1 MKQTKFILAGAV
13 AALTLSS
20 CSNNLDDN
28 SSWGSD
34 SQNVKFSSYIEGQKT
49 VKASGTTWTTGDKVG
64 IFMKKAGADLGAATA
79 ANKQF
84 IADDR
89 GNLTAA
95 AADQALVYPEGAV
108 DFVAY
113 YPYTASVTENKVAV
127 DVKNQSKP
135 EAIDLLY
142 SNNATNVT
150 ASANAVNL
158 GFKHQLATVRLNI
171 KAQGIASTAG
181 LTATLT
187 GSKTAGS
194 FNLADGS
201 LAVTDASAADIA
213 FTVNAA
219 GTQAEAIVLPQNAA
233 NVKVKFTLNGKTV
246 EQALPAASATWAA
259 GNRYAIDV
267 TLKGESTGEIYV
279 NFGQASITDW
289 TDVPGGNINV
299 DFNGGTVE
307 PGTGG
312 GTVDPGTNPGTE
324 TVIFEE
330 TFGTSVE
337 KLSNGYWPSVYDMS
351 KWSNTSGM
359 TFKDP
364 LVTAN
369 GWSFSNCS
377 VRQTSKLNPH
387 AWFTAKK
394 ESSMEISG
402 FTTAGYKTLTLSYKF
417 ASQDPGAKQEDLVI
431 KMGETVVTVPAGTT
445 ATANTFQ
452 EVVIKNIPAGANT
465 LTFYSS
471 ATANTIGWRVDDV
484 KLVGVK

>member
-1 MKQTKFILAGAV
+1 M
-13 AALTLSS
+13 
-20 CSNNLDDN
+20 
-28 SSWGSD
+28 
-34 SQNVKFSSYIEGQKT
+34 
-49 VKASGTTWTTGDKVG
+49 
-64 IFMKKAGADLGAATA
+64 
-79 ANKQF
+79 
-84 IADDR
+84 
-89 GNLTAA
+89 
-95 AADQALVYPEGAV
+95 
-108 DFVAY
+108 
-113 YPYTASVTENKVAV
+113 
-127 DVKNQSKP
+127 
-135 EAIDLLY
+135 
-142 SNNATNVT
+142 
-150 ASANAVNL
+150 
-158 GFKHQLATVRLNI
+158 NI
-171 KAQGIASTAG
+171 KTQGIASTAG

-279 NFGQASITDW
+279 KFGQATITDW
-289 TDVPGGNINV
+289 TDVPGGSFDV
-299 DFNGGTVE
+299 DFT
-307 PGTGG
+307 G
-312 GTVDPGTNPGTE
+312 GTVDPGTGGGSTGTE

-330 TFGTSVE
+330 TFGASVA
-337 KLSNGYWPSVYDMS
+337 KVNNYWPSIYDMS
-351 KWSNTSGM
+351 NWSNTSGM

-364 LVTAN
+364 IATAN
-369 GWSFSNCS
+369 GWKFSSCS
-377 VRQTSKLNPH
+377 VRQTSALKPH
-387 AWFTAKK
+387 VWFAANK

-452 EVVIKNIPAGANT
+452 DVVIKNIPAGANT

-471 ATANTIGWRVDDV
+471 ATANKIGWRVDDV

>member
-84 IADDR
+84 VADDR

-113 YPYTASVTENKVAV
+113 YPYTASVTDNKVAV

-135 EAIDLLY
+135 ADIDLLY
-142 SNNATNVT
+142 SNNATNKT

-279 NFGQASITDW
+279 NFGQATITDW

-299 DFNGGTVE
+299 DFNGGTV
-307 PGTGG
+307 
-312 GTVDPGTNPGTE
+312 DPGTNPGGGTGTE

-330 TFGTSVE
+330 TFGASVAQV
-337 KLSNGYWPSVYDMS
+337 NGFWPSIYDMS
-351 KWSNTSGM
+351 NWSNTSGM

-364 LVTAN
+364 IVTAN
-369 GWSFSNCS
+369 GWSYSSCS
-377 VRQTSKLNPH
+377 VRQTKALNPH
-387 AWFTAKK
+387 AWFAKDK

-431 KMGETVVTVPAGTT
+431 KMGETVVTVPAGAT
-445 ATANTFQ
+445 AKANTFQ

-471 ATANTIGWRVDDV
+471 ATANKIGWRVDDV

>member
-1 MKQTKFILAGAV
+1 
-13 AALTLSS
+13 
-20 CSNNLDDN
+20 
-28 SSWGSD
+28 
-34 SQNVKFSSYIEGQKT
+34 
-49 VKASGTTWTTGDKVG
+49 
-64 IFMKKAGADLGAATA
+64 MKKAGADLGAATA

-89 GNLTAA
+89 GTLTAA
-95 AADQALVYPEGAV
+95 AADQALAYPEGAV

-267 TLKGESTGEIYV
+267 TLKGESTGKIYV
-279 NFGQASITDW
+279 NFGQATITDW

-307 PGTGG
+307 PGTG
-312 GTVDPGTNPGTE
+312 TE

-330 TFGTSVE
+330 TFGASVA
-337 KLSNGYWPSVYDMS
+337 KVNNYWPSIYDMS
-351 KWSNTSGM
+351 NWSNTSGM

-364 LVTAN
+364 IATAN
-369 GWSFSNCS
+369 GWKFSSCS
-377 VRQTSKLNPH
+377 VRQTSALKPH
-387 AWFTAKK
+387 VWFAANK

-452 EVVIKNIPAGANT
+452 DVVIKNIPAGANT

-471 ATANTIGWRVDDV
+471 ATANKIGWRVDDV

>member
-1 MKQTKFILAGAV
+1 
-13 AALTLSS
+13 
-20 CSNNLDDN
+20 
-28 SSWGSD
+28 
-34 SQNVKFSSYIEGQKT
+34 
-49 VKASGTTWTTGDKVG
+49 
-64 IFMKKAGADLGAATA
+64 MKKAGADLGAATA

-89 GNLTAA
+89 GTLTAA
-95 AADQALVYPEGAV
+95 AADQALAYPEGAV

-158 GFKHQLATVRLNI
+158 GFKHQLATIRLNI
-171 KAQGIASTAG
+171 KTQGIASTAG

-279 NFGQASITDW
+279 NFGQATITDW

-299 DFNGGTVE
+299 DFNGGTV
-307 PGTGG
+307 
-312 GTVDPGTNPGTE
+312 DPGTNPGEGTGTE

-330 TFGTSVE
+330 TFGASVA
-337 KLSNGYWPSVYDMS
+337 KVNNFWPSIYDMS
-351 KWSNTSGM
+351 NWSNTSGM

-364 LVTAN
+364 IATAN
-369 GWSFSNCS
+369 GWKVSSCS
-377 VRQTSKLNPH
+377 VRQTSALKPH
-387 AWFTAKK
+387 VWFAANK

-471 ATANTIGWRVDDV
+471 ATANKIGWRVDDV

>member
-64 IFMKKAGADLGAATA
+64 IFMKKAGADLGAASA

-84 IADDR
+84 VADDR
-89 GNLTAA
+89 GNLNAA

-113 YPYTASVTENKVAV
+113 YPFTASVTDNKVAV

-135 EAIDLLY
+135 ADIDLLY

-171 KAQGIASTAG
+171 KTQGIASTTG

-279 NFGQASITDW
+279 NFGQATITDW

-299 DFNGGTVE
+299 DFNGGTV
-307 PGTGG
+307 
-312 GTVDPGTNPGTE
+312 DPGTGTE

-330 TFGTSVE
+330 TFGASVA
-337 KLSNGYWPSVYDMS
+337 KVGNYWPSIYDMS

-364 LVTAN
+364 IATAN
-369 GWSFSNCS
+369 GWSFSSCS
-377 VRQTSKLNPH
+377 VRQTSTLKPH
-387 AWFTAKK
+387 VWFAANK

-445 ATANTFQ
+445 ATADTFQ

-471 ATANTIGWRVDDV
+471 ATANKIGWRVDDV

>member
-1 MKQTKFILAGAV
+1 
-13 AALTLSS
+13 
-20 CSNNLDDN
+20 
-28 SSWGSD
+28 
-34 SQNVKFSSYIEGQKT
+34 
-49 VKASGTTWTTGDKVG
+49 
-64 IFMKKAGADLGAATA
+64 MKKAGADLGAATA

-171 KAQGIASTAG
+171 KTQGIASTAG

-279 NFGQASITDW
+279 NFGQATITDW

-307 PGTGG
+307 PGTG
-312 GTVDPGTNPGTE
+312 TE

-330 TFGTSVE
+330 TFGASVA
-337 KLSNGYWPSVYDMS
+337 KVNNYWPSIYDMS
-351 KWSNTSGM
+351 NWSNTSGM

-364 LVTAN
+364 IATAN
-369 GWSFSNCS
+369 GWKFSSCS
-377 VRQTSKLNPH
+377 VRQTSALKPH
-387 AWFTAKK
+387 VWFAANK

-471 ATANTIGWRVDDV
+471 ATANKIGWRVDDV

>member
-1 MKQTKFILAGAV
+1 
-13 AALTLSS
+13 
-20 CSNNLDDN
+20 
-28 SSWGSD
+28 
-34 SQNVKFSSYIEGQKT
+34 
-49 VKASGTTWTTGDKVG
+49 
-64 IFMKKAGADLGAATA
+64 MKKAGADLGAATA

-84 IADDR
+84 VADDR

-113 YPYTASVTENKVAV
+113 YPYTANVTDNKVAV

-135 EAIDLLY
+135 ADIDLLY

-279 NFGQASITDW
+279 NFGQATITDW

-299 DFNGGTVE
+299 DFNGGTV
-307 PGTGG
+307 
-312 GTVDPGTNPGTE
+312 DPGTNPGGGTGTE

-330 TFGTSVE
+330 TFGASVE
-337 KLSNGYWPSVYDMS
+337 KLSNGHWPSVYDMS

-364 LVTAN
+364 IVTAN
-369 GWSFSNCS
+369 GWSYSNCS
-377 VRQTSKLNPH
+377 VRQTSALKPH
-387 AWFTAKK
+387 VWFAANK

-402 FTTAGYKTLTLSYKF
+402 FTTTGYKTLTLSYKF

-471 ATANTIGWRVDDV
+471 ATANKIGWRVDDV

>member
-64 IFMKKAGADLGAATA
+64 IFMKTAGADLGAATA

-95 AADQALVYPEGAV
+95 AADQALVYPESAV

-135 EAIDLLY
+135 ADIDLLY
-142 SNNATNVT
+142 SNNATNKK
-150 ASANAVNL
+150 ASANAVDL

-171 KAQGIASTAG
+171 KTQGIASTAG

-233 NVKVKFTLNGKTV
+233 NVKVNFTLNGKTV

-279 NFGQASITDW
+279 NFGQATITDW

-299 DFNGGTVE
+299 DFNGGTV
-307 PGTGG
+307 
-312 GTVDPGTNPGTE
+312 DPGTNPGEGTGTE

-330 TFGTSVE
+330 TFGASVA
-337 KLSNGYWPSVYDMS
+337 KVNNYWPSIYDMS
-351 KWSNTSGM
+351 NWSNTSGM

-364 LVTAN
+364 IATAN
-369 GWSFSNCS
+369 GWKFSSCS
-377 VRQTSKLNPH
+377 VRQTSALKPH
-387 AWFTAKK
+387 VWFAANK

-402 FTTAGYKTLTLSYKF
+402 FTTTGYKTLTLSYKF

-452 EVVIKNIPAGANT
+452 DVVIKNIPAGANT

-471 ATANTIGWRVDDV
+471 ATANKIGWRVDDV

>member
-84 IADDR
+84 ITDDR

-142 SNNATNVT
+142 SNNATNQT

-171 KAQGIASTAG
+171 KTQGIASTAG

-219 GTQAEAIVLPQNAA
+219 GTLADAIVLPQNAA

-279 NFGQASITDW
+279 NFGQATITDW

-299 DFNGGTVE
+299 DFNGGTV
-307 PGTGG
+307 
-312 GTVDPGTNPGTE
+312 DPGTNPGGGTGTE
-324 TVIFEE
+324 TVVFEE
-330 TFGTSVE
+330 TFGASVAQV
-337 KLSNGYWPSVYDMS
+337 NGFWPSIYDMS
-351 KWSNTSGM
+351 NWSNTSGM

-364 LVTAN
+364 IVTAN
-369 GWSFSNCS
+369 GWSFSSCS
-377 VRQTSKLNPH
+377 VRQTKALNPH
-387 AWFTAKK
+387 AWFAKDK

-431 KMGETVVTVPAGTT
+431 KMGETVVTVPAGAT
-445 ATANTFQ
+445 AKANTFQ

-471 ATANTIGWRVDDV
+471 ATANKIGWRVDDV

>member
-64 IFMKKAGADLGAATA
+64 IFMKKAGADLGAASA

-84 IADDR
+84 VADDR
-89 GNLTAA
+89 GNLNAA

-113 YPYTASVTENKVAV
+113 YPFTASVTDNKVAV
-127 DVKNQSKP
+127 DVKNQTKP

-171 KAQGIASTAG
+171 SAQGIASTAG
-181 LTATLT
+181 LTATLK

-279 NFGQASITDW
+279 NFGQPTITDW

-299 DFNGGTVE
+299 DFNGGTV
-307 PGTGG
+307 
-312 GTVDPGTNPGTE
+312 DPGTGTE

-330 TFGTSVE
+330 TFGASVAQVG
-337 KLSNGYWPSVYDMS
+337 NYWPSIYDMS

-364 LVTAN
+364 IATAN
-369 GWSFSNCS
+369 GWSFSSCS
-377 VRQTSKLNPH
+377 VRQTSTLKPH
-387 AWFTAKK
+387 VWFAANK

-471 ATANTIGWRVDDV
+471 ATANKIGWRVDDV

>member
-1 MKQTKFILAGAV
+1 
-13 AALTLSS
+13 
-20 CSNNLDDN
+20 
-28 SSWGSD
+28 
-34 SQNVKFSSYIEGQKT
+34 
-49 VKASGTTWTTGDKVG
+49 
-64 IFMKKAGADLGAATA
+64 MKKAGADLGAATA

-84 IADDR
+84 VADDR

-113 YPYTASVTENKVAV
+113 YPFTANVTDNKVAV

-135 EAIDLLY
+135 AEIDLLY
-142 SNNATNVT
+142 SNNATNKT

-158 GFKHQLATVRLNI
+158 GFKHQLATIRLNI

-267 TLKGESTGEIYV
+267 TLKGESTGEFYV
-279 NFGQASITDW
+279 NFGQATITDW

-299 DFNGGTVE
+299 DFNGGTVD

-312 GTVDPGTNPGTE
+312 GSTGTE

-330 TFGTSVE
+330 TFGASVE
-337 KLSNGYWPSVYDMS
+337 KVGKFWPSIYDMS

-364 LVTAN
+364 IVTAN
-369 GWSFSNCS
+369 GWSFSSCT
-377 VRQTSKLNPH
+377 VHQTSTLNPH
-387 AWFTAKK
+387 AWFGANK

-417 ASQDPGAKQEDLVI
+417 ASNEAGAKQEDLVI

-445 ATANTFQ
+445 ATGNTFQ

-471 ATANTIGWRVDDV
+471 ATANKIGWRVDDV

>member
-95 AADQALVYPEGAV
+95 DQALVYPEGAV

-127 DVKNQSKP
+127 DVKDQTKP
-135 EAIDLLY
+135 ADIDLLY

-171 KAQGIASTAG
+171 KTQGIASTAG

-279 NFGQASITDW
+279 NFGQATITDW

-307 PGTGG
+307 PGTG
-312 GTVDPGTNPGTE
+312 TE

-330 TFGTSVE
+330 TFGASVA
-337 KLSNGYWPSVYDMS
+337 KVNNYWPSIYDMS
-351 KWSNTSGM
+351 NWSNTSGM

-364 LVTAN
+364 IATAN
-369 GWSFSNCS
+369 GWEFSSCS
-377 VRQTSKLNPH
+377 VRQTSALKPH
-387 AWFTAKK
+387 VWFAANK

-417 ASQDPGAKQEDLVI
+417 ASQNPGAKQEDLVI

-452 EVVIKNIPAGANT
+452 DVVIKNIPAGANT

-471 ATANTIGWRVDDV
+471 ATANKIGWRVDDV

>member
-127 DVKNQSKP
+127 DVKDQTKP

-279 NFGQASITDW
+279 NFGQPTITDW
-289 TDVPGGNINV
+289 TDVPGGSFNV
-299 DFNGGTVE
+299 DFT
-307 PGTGG
+307 G
-312 GTVDPGTNPGTE
+312 GTVDPGTGGGSTEEPGTGTE

-330 TFGTSVE
+330 TFGAKVE
-337 KLSNGYWPSVYDMS
+337 EVGKYWPSVYDMS

-364 LVTAN
+364 IVTAN
-369 GWSFSNCS
+369 GWSYSSCS
-377 VRQTSKLNPH
+377 VRQTSQLNPH
-387 AWFTAKK
+387 VWFAANK

-431 KMGETVVTVPAGTT
+431 KMGDTELTVPAGTT

-452 EVVIKNIPAGANT
+452 DVVIKNIPAGANT

-471 ATANTIGWRVDDV
+471 ATANTIGLRVDDV

>member
-64 IFMKKAGADLGAATA
+64 IFMKKAGADLGAASA

-84 IADDR
+84 VADDR
-89 GNLTAA
+89 GNLNAA

-113 YPYTASVTENKVAV
+113 YPFTASVTDNKVAV

-135 EAIDLLY
+135 ADIDLLY

-171 KAQGIASTAG
+171 SAQGIASTAG
-181 LTATLT
+181 LTATLK

-233 NVKVKFTLNGKTV
+233 GVKVQFTLNGKTI
-246 EQALPAASATWAA
+246 EAALPASATTWAA
-259 GNRYAIDV
+259 GNRYAV
-267 TLKGESTGEIYV
+267 TVNLKGESTGEVYV
-279 NFGQASITDW
+279 NFGQATITDW
-289 TDVPGGNINV
+289 TDVPGGSLDV
-299 DFNGGTVE
+299 DFT
-307 PGTGG
+307 G
-312 GTVDPGTNPGTE
+312 GTVDPGTGGGSTEPGTGTE

-330 TFGTSVE
+330 TFGASVA
-337 KLSNGYWPSVYDMS
+337 KVSRYWPSIYDMS
-351 KWSNTSGM
+351 NWSNTSGM

-364 LVTAN
+364 IATAN
-369 GWSFSNCS
+369 GWSFSSCS
-377 VRQTSKLNPH
+377 VRQTSTLKPH
-387 AWFTAKK
+387 VWFAADN

-471 ATANTIGWRVDDV
+471 ATANKIGWRVDDV

>member
-49 VKASGTTWTTGDKVG
+49 VKASGTTWATGDKVG

-89 GNLTAA
+89 GTLTAA
-95 AADQALVYPEGAV
+95 AADQALAYPEGAV

-279 NFGQASITDW
+279 NFGQATITDW

-307 PGTGG
+307 PGTG
-312 GTVDPGTNPGTE
+312 TE

-330 TFGTSVE
+330 TFGASVA
-337 KLSNGYWPSVYDMS
+337 KVNNYWPSIYDMS
-351 KWSNTSGM
+351 NWSNTSGM

-364 LVTAN
+364 IATAN
-369 GWSFSNCS
+369 GWKFSSCS
-377 VRQTSKLNPH
+377 VRQTSALKPH
-387 AWFTAKK
+387 VWFTANK

-452 EVVIKNIPAGANT
+452 DVVIKNIPAGANT

-471 ATANTIGWRVDDV
+471 ATANKIGWRVDDV

>member
-64 IFMKKAGADLGAATA
+64 IFMKTAGADLGAATA

-89 GNLTAA
+89 GTLTAA
-95 AADQALVYPEGAV
+95 AADQALAYPEGAV

-142 SNNATNVT
+142 SNNATNQT

-279 NFGQASITDW
+279 NFGQATITDW

-307 PGTGG
+307 PGTG
-312 GTVDPGTNPGTE
+312 TE

-330 TFGTSVE
+330 TFGASVA
-337 KLSNGYWPSVYDMS
+337 KVNNYWPSIYDMS
-351 KWSNTSGM
+351 NWSNTSGM

-364 LVTAN
+364 IATAN
-369 GWSFSNCS
+369 GWKFSSCS
-377 VRQTSKLNPH
+377 VRQTSALKPH
-387 AWFTAKK
+387 VWFAANK

-452 EVVIKNIPAGANT
+452 DVVIKNIPAGANT

-471 ATANTIGWRVDDV
+471 ATANKIGWRVDDV

>member
-1 MKQTKFILAGAV
+1 MKQITFILAGAV

-89 GNLTAA
+89 GTLTAA
-95 AADQALVYPEGAV
+95 AADQALAYPEGAV

-279 NFGQASITDW
+279 NFGQATITDW

-307 PGTGG
+307 PGTG
-312 GTVDPGTNPGTE
+312 TE

-330 TFGTSVE
+330 TFGASVA
-337 KLSNGYWPSVYDMS
+337 KVNNYWPSIYDMS
-351 KWSNTSGM
+351 NWSNTSGM

-364 LVTAN
+364 IATAN
-369 GWSFSNCS
+369 GWNFSSCS
-377 VRQTSKLNPH
+377 VRQTSALKPH
-387 AWFTAKK
+387 VWFAANE

-417 ASQDPGAKQEDLVI
+417 ASQYPGAKQEDLVI
-431 KMGETVVTVPAGTT
+431 KMGETVVTVPAGAT

-452 EVVIKNIPAGANT
+452 DVVIKNIPAGANT

-471 ATANTIGWRVDDV
+471 ATANKIGWRVDDV

>member
-1 MKQTKFILAGAV
+1 
-13 AALTLSS
+13 
-20 CSNNLDDN
+20 
-28 SSWGSD
+28 
-34 SQNVKFSSYIEGQKT
+34 
-49 VKASGTTWTTGDKVG
+49 
-64 IFMKKAGADLGAATA
+64 MKKAGADLGAATA

-89 GNLTAA
+89 GTLT
-95 AADQALVYPEGAV
+95 AADQALAYPEGAV

-113 YPYTASVTENKVAV
+113 YPYTANVTENKVAV

-135 EAIDLLY
+135 ADIDLLY

-279 NFGQASITDW
+279 NFGQATITDW

-312 GTVDPGTNPGTE
+312 GTVEPGTGTE

-330 TFGTSVE
+330 TFGTSVA
-337 KLSNGYWPSVYDMS
+337 KVNNFWPSIYDMS
-351 KWSNTSGM
+351 NWSNTSGM

-364 LVTAN
+364 IATAN
-369 GWSFSNCS
+369 GWKFSSCS
-377 VRQTSKLNPH
+377 VRQTSALKPH
-387 AWFTAKK
+387 VWFAANK

-452 EVVIKNIPAGANT
+452 DVVIKNIPAGANT

-471 ATANTIGWRVDDV
+471 ATANKIGWRVDDV

>member
-64 IFMKKAGADLGAATA
+64 IFMKKAGADLGAASA

-84 IADDR
+84 VADDR
-89 GNLTAA
+89 GNLNAA

-113 YPYTASVTENKVAV
+113 YPFTASVTDNKVAV

-135 EAIDLLY
+135 ADIDLLY

-171 KAQGIASTAG
+171 SAQGIASTAG
-181 LTATLT
+181 LTATLK

-233 NVKVKFTLNGKTV
+233 GVKVQFTLNGKTI
-246 EQALPAASATWAA
+246 EAALPASATTWAA
-259 GNRYAIDV
+259 GNRYAV
-267 TLKGESTGEIYV
+267 TVNLKGESTGEVYV
-279 NFGQASITDW
+279 NFGQATITDW
-289 TDVPGGNINV
+289 TDVPGGSLDV
-299 DFNGGTVE
+299 DFT
-307 PGTGG
+307 G
-312 GTVDPGTNPGTE
+312 GTVDPGTGGGSTEPGTGTE

-330 TFGTSVE
+330 TFGASVA
-337 KLSNGYWPSVYDMS
+337 KVSGYWPSIYDMS
-351 KWSNTSGM
+351 NWSNTSGM

-364 LVTAN
+364 IATAN
-369 GWSFSNCS
+369 GWSFSSCS
-377 VRQTSKLNPH
+377 VRQTSTLKPH
-387 AWFTAKK
+387 VWFAADK

-471 ATANTIGWRVDDV
+471 ATANKIGWRVDDV

>member
-89 GNLTAA
+89 GNLT

-279 NFGQASITDW
+279 NFGQATITDW

-307 PGTGG
+307 PGTG
-312 GTVDPGTNPGTE
+312 TE

-330 TFGTSVE
+330 TFGTSVA
-337 KLSNGYWPSVYDMS
+337 KVNNFWPSIYDMS
-351 KWSNTSGM
+351 NWSNTSGM

-364 LVTAN
+364 IATAN
-369 GWSFSNCS
+369 GWEFSSCS
-377 VRQTSKLNPH
+377 VRQTSALKPH
-387 AWFTAKK
+387 VWFAANK

-452 EVVIKNIPAGANT
+452 DVVIKNIPAGANT

-471 ATANTIGWRVDDV
+471 ATANKIGLRVDDV

>member
-127 DVKNQSKP
+127 DVKDQTKP

-158 GFKHQLATVRLNI
+158 GFKHQLATIRLNI
-171 KAQGIASTAG
+171 KAQGIASTTG

-279 NFGQASITDW
+279 NFGQATITDW

-299 DFNGGTVE
+299 DFNGGLLIQALAVAALKNRALA
-307 PGTGG
+307 P
-312 GTVDPGTNPGTE
+312 
-324 TVIFEE
+324 
-330 TFGTSVE
+330 
-337 KLSNGYWPSVYDMS
+337 KLSSSKKPSAQALPRS
-351 KWSNTSGM
+351 TTSGQ
-359 TFKDP
+359 
-364 LVTAN
+364 A
-369 GWSFSNCS
+369 S
-377 VRQTSKLNPH
+377 
-387 AWFTAKK
+387 
-394 ESSMEISG
+394 
-402 FTTAGYKTLTLSYKF
+402 TT
-417 ASQDPGAKQEDLVI
+417 
-431 KMGETVVTVPAGTT
+431 
-445 ATANTFQ
+445 
-452 EVVIKNIPAGANT
+452 
-465 LTFYSS
+465 
-471 ATANTIGWRVDDV
+471 
-484 KLVGVK
+484 

>member
-1 MKQTKFILAGAV
+1 M
-13 AALTLSS
+13 
-20 CSNNLDDN
+20 
-28 SSWGSD
+28 GSD

-89 GNLTAA
+89 GTLTAA
-95 AADQALVYPEGAV
+95 AADQALAYPEGAV

-142 SNNATNVT
+142 SNNATNQT

-279 NFGQASITDW
+279 NFGQATITDW

-307 PGTGG
+307 PGTG
-312 GTVDPGTNPGTE
+312 TE

-330 TFGTSVE
+330 TFGASVA
-337 KLSNGYWPSVYDMS
+337 KVNNYWPSIYDMS
-351 KWSNTSGM
+351 NWSNTSGM

-364 LVTAN
+364 IATAN
-369 GWSFSNCS
+369 GWKFSSCS
-377 VRQTSKLNPH
+377 VRQTSALKPH
-387 AWFTAKK
+387 VWFAANK

-452 EVVIKNIPAGANT
+452 DVVIKNIPAGANT

-471 ATANTIGWRVDDV
+471 ATANKIGWRVDDV

>member
-28 SSWGSD
+28 SSWGSE
-34 SQNVKFSSYIEGQKT
+34 SGNVKFSSYIEGQKT

-64 IFMKKAGADLGAATA
+64 IFMKKAGADLGAASA

-127 DVKNQSKP
+127 DVKDQTKP

-171 KAQGIASTAG
+171 SAQGIASTTG
-181 LTATLT
+181 LTATLK

-233 NVKVKFTLNGKTV
+233 GVKVQFTLNGKTI
-246 EQALPAASATWAA
+246 EAALPASATTWAA
-259 GNRYAIDV
+259 GNRYAV
-267 TLKGESTGEIYV
+267 TVNLKGESTGEIYV
-279 NFGQASITDW
+279 NFGQATITDW
-289 TDVPGGNINV
+289 TDVPGGNLDV
-299 DFNGGTVE
+299 DFT
-307 PGTGG
+307 G
-312 GTVDPGTNPGTE
+312 GTVDPGTGGGSTEPGTGTE

-330 TFGTSVE
+330 TFGASVA
-337 KLSNGYWPSVYDMS
+337 KVSGYWPSIYDMS
-351 KWSNTSGM
+351 NWSNTSGM

-364 LVTAN
+364 IATAN
-369 GWSFSNCS
+369 GWSFSSCS
-377 VRQTSKLNPH
+377 VRQTSALKPH
-387 AWFTAKK
+387 VWFAANK

-431 KMGETVVTVPAGTT
+431 KMGDTQLTVPAGTT

-471 ATANTIGWRVDDV
+471 ATANKIGWRVDDV

>member
-95 AADQALVYPEGAV
+95 DQALVYPEGAV

-127 DVKNQSKP
+127 DVKDQSKP
-135 EAIDLLY
+135 ADIDLLY

-279 NFGQASITDW
+279 NFGQATITDW

-299 DFNGGTVE
+299 DFNGGTV
-307 PGTGG
+307 
-312 GTVDPGTNPGTE
+312 DPGTNPGEGTGTE

-330 TFGTSVE
+330 TFGTSVA
-337 KLSNGYWPSVYDMS
+337 KVNNFWPSIYDMS
-351 KWSNTSGM
+351 NWSNTSGM

-364 LVTAN
+364 IATAN
-369 GWSFSNCS
+369 GWKFSSCS
-377 VRQTSKLNPH
+377 VRQTSALKPH
-387 AWFTAKK
+387 VWFAANE

-402 FTTAGYKTLTLSYKF
+402 FTTTGYKTLTLSYKF

-452 EVVIKNIPAGANT
+452 DVVIKNIPAGANT

-471 ATANTIGWRVDDV
+471 ATANKIGWRVDDV

>member
-1 MKQTKFILAGAV
+1 MKETKFILAGAV

-113 YPYTASVTENKVAV
+113 YPYTANVTENKVAV
-127 DVKNQSKP
+127 DVKDQSKP
-135 EAIDLLY
+135 ADIDLLY
-142 SNNATNVT
+142 SNNATNKT

-158 GFKHQLATVRLNI
+158 GFKHQLATIRLNI
-171 KAQGIASTAG
+171 KAQGIASTTG

-279 NFGQASITDW
+279 NFGQATITDW

-299 DFNGGTVE
+299 DFNGGTEE
-307 PGTGG
+307 PGT
-312 GTVDPGTNPGTE
+312 GTE

-330 TFGTSVE
+330 TFGTSVA
-337 KLSNGYWPSVYDMS
+337 KVNNFWPSIYDMS
-351 KWSNTSGM
+351 NWSNTSGM

-364 LVTAN
+364 IATAN
-369 GWSFSNCS
+369 GWKFSSCS
-377 VRQTSKLNPH
+377 VRQTSALKPH
-387 AWFTAKK
+387 VWFAANK

-402 FTTAGYKTLTLSYKF
+402 FTTTGYKTLTLSYKF

-471 ATANTIGWRVDDV
+471 ATANKIGWRVDDV

>member
-84 IADDR
+84 VADDR

-113 YPYTASVTENKVAV
+113 YPYTASVTDNKVAV

-135 EAIDLLY
+135 ADIDLLY

-171 KAQGIASTAG
+171 KTQGIASTDG

-246 EQALPAASATWAA
+246 EQALPATSATWAA

-279 NFGQASITDW
+279 NFGQATITDW

-307 PGTGG
+307 PGTG
-312 GTVDPGTNPGTE
+312 TE

-330 TFGTSVE
+330 TFGASVA
-337 KLSNGYWPSVYDMS
+337 KVNNYWPSIYDMS
-351 KWSNTSGM
+351 NWSNTSGM

-364 LVTAN
+364 IATAN
-369 GWSFSNCS
+369 GWKFSSCS
-377 VRQTSKLNPH
+377 VRQTSALKPH
-387 AWFTAKK
+387 VWFAANK

-452 EVVIKNIPAGANT
+452 DVVIKNIPAGANT

-471 ATANTIGWRVDDV
+471 ATANKIGWRVDDV

>member
-64 IFMKKAGADLGAATA
+64 IFMKKAGADLGAASA

-84 IADDR
+84 VADDR
-89 GNLTAA
+89 GNLNAA

-113 YPYTASVTENKVAV
+113 YPFTASVTDNKVAV

-135 EAIDLLY
+135 ADIDLLY

-171 KAQGIASTAG
+171 SAQGIASTAG
-181 LTATLT
+181 LTATLK

-233 NVKVKFTLNGKTV
+233 GVKVQFTLNGKTI
-246 EQALPAASATWAA
+246 EAALPASATTWAA
-259 GNRYAIDV
+259 GNRYAV
-267 TLKGESTGEIYV
+267 TVNLKGESTGEVYV
-279 NFGQASITDW
+279 NFGQATITDW
-289 TDVPGGNINV
+289 TDVPGGSLDV
-299 DFNGGTVE
+299 DFT
-307 PGTGG
+307 G
-312 GTVDPGTNPGTE
+312 GTVDPGTGGGSTEPGTGTE

-330 TFGTSVE
+330 TFGASVA
-337 KLSNGYWPSVYDMS
+337 KVSGYWPSIYDMS
-351 KWSNTSGM
+351 NWSNTSGM

-364 LVTAN
+364 IATAN
-369 GWSFSNCS
+369 GWSFSSCS
-377 VRQTSKLNPH
+377 VRQTSTLKPH
-387 AWFTAKK
+387 VWFAANK

-431 KMGETVVTVPAGTT
+431 KMGETVVTVPARTT

-471 ATANTIGWRVDDV
+471 ATANKIGWRVDDV

>member
-89 GNLTAA
+89 GTLTAA

-113 YPYTASVTENKVAV
+113 YPYTATVTENKVAV

-135 EAIDLLY
+135 ADIDLLY

-171 KAQGIASTAG
+171 KTQGIASTAG

-279 NFGQASITDW
+279 NFGQATITDW

-307 PGTGG
+307 PGTG
-312 GTVDPGTNPGTE
+312 TE

-330 TFGTSVE
+330 TFGASVA
-337 KLSNGYWPSVYDMS
+337 KVNNYWPSIYDMS
-351 KWSNTSGM
+351 NWSNTSGM

-364 LVTAN
+364 IATAN
-369 GWSFSNCS
+369 GWKFSSCS
-377 VRQTSKLNPH
+377 VRQTSALKPH
-387 AWFTAKK
+387 VWFAANK

-402 FTTAGYKTLTLSYKF
+402 FTTTGYKTLTLSYKF

-452 EVVIKNIPAGANT
+452 DVVIKNIPAGANT

-471 ATANTIGWRVDDV
+471 ATANKIGWRVDDV

>member
-1 MKQTKFILAGAV
+1 MKQTKFILAGAA

-95 AADQALVYPEGAV
+95 AADQALAYPEGAV

-135 EAIDLLY
+135 ADIDLLY

-171 KAQGIASTAG
+171 SAQGIASTAG
-181 LTATLT
+181 LTATLK

-279 NFGQASITDW
+279 NFGQATITDW

-307 PGTGG
+307 PGTG
-312 GTVDPGTNPGTE
+312 TE

-330 TFGTSVE
+330 TFGASVA
-337 KLSNGYWPSVYDMS
+337 KVNNYWPSIYDMS
-351 KWSNTSGM
+351 NWSNTSGM

-364 LVTAN
+364 IATAN
-369 GWSFSNCS
+369 GWKFSSCS
-377 VRQTSKLNPH
+377 VRQTSALKPH
-387 AWFTAKK
+387 VWFAANK

-417 ASQDPGAKQEDLVI
+417 ASQDPGAKQEDLII

-452 EVVIKNIPAGANT
+452 DVVIKNIPAGANT

-471 ATANTIGWRVDDV
+471 ATANKIGWRVDDV

>member
-113 YPYTASVTENKVAV
+113 YPFTAKVTDNKVAV

-135 EAIDLLY
+135 AEIDLLY

-279 NFGQASITDW
+279 NFGQATITDW

-307 PGTGG
+307 PGTG
-312 GTVDPGTNPGTE
+312 TE

-330 TFGTSVE
+330 TFGASVA
-337 KLSNGYWPSVYDMS
+337 KVNNYWPSIYDMS
-351 KWSNTSGM
+351 NWSNTSGM

-364 LVTAN
+364 IATAN
-369 GWSFSNCS
+369 GWKFSSCS
-377 VRQTSKLNPH
+377 VRQTSALKPH
-387 AWFTAKK
+387 VWFAANK

-417 ASQDPGAKQEDLVI
+417 ASQNPGAKQEDLVI

-452 EVVIKNIPAGANT
+452 DVVIKNIPAGANT

-471 ATANTIGWRVDDV
+471 ATANKIGWRVDDV

>member
-127 DVKNQSKP
+127 DVKDQTKP
-135 EAIDLLY
+135 ADIDLLY
-142 SNNATNVT
+142 SNNATNQT

-279 NFGQASITDW
+279 NFGQPSITDW

-299 DFNGGTVE
+299 DFNGGTV
-307 PGTGG
+307 
-312 GTVDPGTNPGTE
+312 DPGTNPGGGTGE
-324 TVIFEE
+324 EVVIFEE
-330 TFGTSVE
+330 TFGASVA
-337 KLSNGYWPSVYDMS
+337 KLSDGHWPSIYDMS

-364 LVTAN
+364 IVTAN
-369 GWSFSNCS
+369 GWSFSSCS
-377 VRQTSKLNPH
+377 VRQTSQLNPH
-387 AWFTAKK
+387 AWFAKEK
-394 ESSMEISG
+394 ECSMEISG
-402 FTTAGYKTLTLSYKF
+402 FTTTGYKTLTLSYKF
-417 ASQDPGAKQEDLVI
+417 ASQDPGAKQEALVI
-431 KMGETVVTVPAGTT
+431 KMGETELTVPAGAT

-471 ATANTIGWRVDDV
+471 ATANKIGWRVDDV

>member
-1 MKQTKFILAGAV
+1 
-13 AALTLSS
+13 
-20 CSNNLDDN
+20 
-28 SSWGSD
+28 
-34 SQNVKFSSYIEGQKT
+34 
-49 VKASGTTWTTGDKVG
+49 
-64 IFMKKAGADLGAATA
+64 MKKAGADLGAATA

-127 DVKNQSKP
+127 DVKDQTKP
-135 EAIDLLY
+135 ADIDLLY

-171 KAQGIASTAG
+171 KTQGIASTAG

-279 NFGQASITDW
+279 NFGQATITDW

-307 PGTGG
+307 PGTG
-312 GTVDPGTNPGTE
+312 TE

-330 TFGTSVE
+330 TFGASVA
-337 KLSNGYWPSVYDMS
+337 KVNNYWPSIYDMS
-351 KWSNTSGM
+351 NWSNTSGM

-364 LVTAN
+364 IATAN
-369 GWSFSNCS
+369 GWKFSSCS
-377 VRQTSKLNPH
+377 VRQTSALKPH
-387 AWFTAKK
+387 VWFAANK

-452 EVVIKNIPAGANT
+452 DVVIKNIPAGANT

-471 ATANTIGWRVDDV
+471 ATANKIGWRVDDV

>member
-1 MKQTKFILAGAV
+1 
-13 AALTLSS
+13 
-20 CSNNLDDN
+20 
-28 SSWGSD
+28 
-34 SQNVKFSSYIEGQKT
+34 
-49 VKASGTTWTTGDKVG
+49 
-64 IFMKKAGADLGAATA
+64 MKKAGADLGAATA

-113 YPYTASVTENKVAV
+113 YPYTASVTDNKVAV

-135 EAIDLLY
+135 ADIDLLY

-279 NFGQASITDW
+279 NFGQAPITDW

-299 DFNGGTVE
+299 DFNGGTV
-307 PGTGG
+307 
-312 GTVDPGTNPGTE
+312 DPGTNPGGGTGTE

-330 TFGTSVE
+330 TFGASVA
-337 KLSNGYWPSVYDMS
+337 KVNNYWPSIYDMS

-364 LVTAN
+364 IATAN
-369 GWSFSNCS
+369 GWKFSSCS
-377 VRQTSKLNPH
+377 VRQTSALKPH
-387 AWFTAKK
+387 VWFAANK

-452 EVVIKNIPAGANT
+452 DVVIKNIPAGANT

-471 ATANTIGWRVDDV
+471 ATANKIGWRVDDV

>member
-64 IFMKKAGADLGAATA
+64 IFMKKAGADLGAASA

-84 IADDR
+84 VADDR
-89 GNLTAA
+89 GNLNAA

-113 YPYTASVTENKVAV
+113 YPFTASVTDNKVAV

-135 EAIDLLY
+135 ADIDLLY
-142 SNNATNVT
+142 SNNATKMT

-171 KAQGIASTAG
+171 SAQGIASTAG
-181 LTATLT
+181 LTATLK

-233 NVKVKFTLNGKTV
+233 GVKVQFTLNGKTI
-246 EQALPAASATWAA
+246 EAALPASATTWAA
-259 GNRYAIDV
+259 GNRYAV
-267 TLKGESTGEIYV
+267 TVNLKGESTGEVYV
-279 NFGQASITDW
+279 NFGQATITDW
-289 TDVPGGNINV
+289 TDVPGGSLDV
-299 DFNGGTVE
+299 DFT
-307 PGTGG
+307 G
-312 GTVDPGTNPGTE
+312 GTVDPGTGGGSTEPGTGTE

-330 TFGTSVE
+330 TFGASVA
-337 KLSNGYWPSVYDMS
+337 KVSGYWPSIYDMS
-351 KWSNTSGM
+351 NWSNTSGM

-364 LVTAN
+364 IATAN
-369 GWSFSNCS
+369 GWSFSSCS
-377 VRQTSKLNPH
+377 VRQTSTLKPH
-387 AWFTAKK
+387 VWFAANK

-452 EVVIKNIPAGANT
+452 EVVIKNIPAGANP

-471 ATANTIGWRVDDV
+471 ATANKIGWRVDDV

>member
-89 GNLTAA
+89 GTLTAA

-113 YPYTASVTENKVAV
+113 YPYTATVTENKVAV

-279 NFGQASITDW
+279 NFGQATITDW

-307 PGTGG
+307 PGTG
-312 GTVDPGTNPGTE
+312 TE

-330 TFGTSVE
+330 TFGTSVA
-337 KLSNGYWPSVYDMS
+337 KVNNFWPSIYDMS
-351 KWSNTSGM
+351 NWSNTSGM

-364 LVTAN
+364 IATAN
-369 GWSFSNCS
+369 EWKFSSCS
-377 VRQTSKLNPH
+377 VRQTSALKPH
-387 AWFTAKK
+387 VWFAANK

-452 EVVIKNIPAGANT
+452 DVVIKNIPAGANT

-471 ATANTIGWRVDDV
+471 ATANKIGWRVDDV

>member
-64 IFMKKAGADLGAATA
+64 IFMKKAGTDLGAATA

-127 DVKNQSKP
+127 DVKDQTKP

-171 KAQGIASTAG
+171 SAQGIASTAG
-181 LTATLT
+181 LTATLK

-219 GTQAEAIVLPQNAA
+219 GTQADAIVLPQNAA
-233 NVKVKFTLNGKTV
+233 GVKVQFTLNGKTI
-246 EQALPAASATWAA
+246 EAALPASATTWTA
-259 GNRYAIDV
+259 GNRYAV
-267 TLKGESTGEIYV
+267 TVNLKGESTGEVYV
-279 NFGQASITDW
+279 NFGQATITDW
-289 TDVPGGNINV
+289 TDVPGGSLDV
-299 DFNGGTVE
+299 DFT
-307 PGTGG
+307 G
-312 GTVDPGTNPGTE
+312 GTVDPGTGGGSTEPGTGTE

-330 TFGTSVE
+330 TFGASVAQV
-337 KLSNGYWPSVYDMS
+337 NGFWPSIYDMS
-351 KWSNTSGM
+351 NWSNTSGM

-364 LVTAN
+364 IVTAN
-369 GWSFSNCS
+369 GWKFSSCS
-377 VRQTSKLNPH
+377 VRQTKALNPH
-387 AWFTAKK
+387 AWFAKDK

-431 KMGETVVTVPAGTT
+431 KMGETVVTVPAGAT
-445 ATANTFQ
+445 AKANTFQ
-452 EVVIKNIPAGANT
+452 DVVIKNIPAGANT

-471 ATANTIGWRVDDV
+471 ATANKIGWRVDDV

>member
-64 IFMKKAGADLGAATA
+64 IFMKKAGADLGAASA

-84 IADDR
+84 VADDR
-89 GNLTAA
+89 GNLNAA

-113 YPYTASVTENKVAV
+113 YPFTASVTDNKVAV

-135 EAIDLLY
+135 ADIDLLY
-142 SNNATNVT
+142 SNNATNET

-171 KAQGIASTAG
+171 SAQGIASTAG
-181 LTATLT
+181 LTATLK

-233 NVKVKFTLNGKTV
+233 GVKVQFTLNGKTI
-246 EQALPAASATWAA
+246 EAALPASATTWAA
-259 GNRYAIDV
+259 GNRYAV
-267 TLKGESTGEIYV
+267 TVNLKGESTGEVYV
-279 NFGQASITDW
+279 NFGQATITDW
-289 TDVPGGNINV
+289 TDVPGGSLDV
-299 DFNGGTVE
+299 DFT
-307 PGTGG
+307 G
-312 GTVDPGTNPGTE
+312 GTVDPGTGTE

-330 TFGTSVE
+330 TFGASVA
-337 KLSNGYWPSVYDMS
+337 KVSGYWPSIYDMS
-351 KWSNTSGM
+351 NWSNTSGM

-364 LVTAN
+364 IATAN
-369 GWSFSNCS
+369 GWSFSSCS
-377 VRQTSKLNPH
+377 VRQTSTLKPH
-387 AWFTAKK
+387 VWFAANK

-471 ATANTIGWRVDDV
+471 ATANKIGWRVDDV